1 MKKLLFI
8 TLFLSAPLLQALDVV
23 TIDMNKVFENYYR
36 TLIENKK
43 LAKEKDITES
53 RLKEMQAQVY
63 KLQNDYQ
70 SLMRES
76 MNPVLSE
83 GARTQKKQDAEGKA
97 TEGQA
102 ALKNLKFF
110 QQNLQKEAV
119 GKRRTITA
127 ELTKDIQ
134 QVVDKY
140 AVDNKVDL
148 VLDASG
154 KSVNGVNLVIYSK
167 NSLSI
172 TDKILAKINKGHEDF
187 VNKIMN
193 EKKAETDKATK

>member
-1 MKKLLFI
+1 MKKILFI
-8 TLFLSAPLLQALDVV
+8 ALFLSAPLVQALEVV

-53 RLKEMQAQVY
+53 RLKEMQTQAY
-63 KLQNDYQ
+63 KLQNEYQ
-70 SLMRES
+70 TLMRES

-83 GARTQKKQDAEGKA
+83 GARMQKKQDAEAKA

-102 ALKNLKFF
+102 AVKNLKFF

-119 GKRRTITA
+119 SKRRTITE

-134 QVVDKY
+134 KVITKY
-140 AVDNKVDL
+140 ATDNSVDL

-154 KSVNGVNLVIYSK
+154 KSVNGVNLLIYSK
-167 NSLSI
+167 DSLSI

-187 VNKIMN
+187 VKKIQD
-193 EKKAETDKATK
+193 EKKATTTK

>member
-8 TLFLSAPLLQALDVV
+8 ALFISAPLVQALEVV

-53 RLKEMQAQVY
+53 RLKEMQTQAY
-63 KLQNDYQ
+63 KLQNEYQ
-70 SLMRES
+70 TLMRES

-83 GARTQKKQDAEGKA
+83 GARMQKKQDAEGKA

-102 ALKNLKFF
+102 AVKNLKFF

-119 GKRRTITA
+119 TKRRTITE

-134 QVVDKY
+134 KVISKY
-140 AVDNKVDL
+140 AVDNSVDL

-154 KSVNGVNLVIYSK
+154 KSVNGVNLLIYSK
-167 NSLSI
+167 DSLSI
-172 TDKILAKINKGHEDF
+172 TDKILAKVNKGHEDF
-187 VNKIMN
+187 VKKIQD
-193 EKKAETDKATK
+193 EKKAAATK

>member
-8 TLFLSAPLLQALDVV
+8 ALFIAAPLTQALEVV

-70 SLMRES
+70 TLMRES

-83 GARTQKKQDAEGKA
+83 GARTQKKQDAEAKA

-134 QVVDKY
+134 KVVDKY